1 MAVRRTNT
9 TGRRSTGRESR
20 VVQRGDIQRIELGII
35 QNIRQRNLFG
45 NRLSGSLSGR
55 CRRCLAD
62 GRTVTQS
69 LASHRLIRVN
79 CRLLCGSCYRL
90 YRCLSLSR
98 LNGLSRLRRYRLG
111 SRCRSLL
118 SGLNSLRPRNRSLR
132 YLLLCRSV
140 RRSRGSGGAALLIEE
155 HATAANRL
163 ETARTLLATFLTVSR
178 RRLGRTSSS
187 RTSGRRANRTSSLRR
202 HGHLLTSNNLGG
214 ILRCLHRN
222 MCAVRIC
229 RLAAHVAYGLAG
241 SGLTS
246 NRLTSSR
253 ARLGLRLFS
262 SLRFH
267 ALSNRA
273 LRRFGRT
280 VEGFVIAGLFVRF
293 TLSVIALSFFCFSLS
308 AALIAVR
315 LDLGGKRLQ

>member
-1 MAVRRTNT
+1 MC
-9 TGRRSTGRESR
+9 GY
-20 VVQRGDIQRIELGII
+20 L
-35 QNIRQRNLFG
+35 
-45 NRLSGSLSGR
+45 GSLSRGFHR
-55 CRRCLAD
+55 NV
-62 GRTVTQS
+62 RT
-69 LASHRLIRVN
+69 ARA
-79 CRLLCGSCYRL
+79 CRLTIHI
-90 YRCLSLSR
+90 
-98 LNGLSRLRRYRLG
+98 
-111 SRCRSLL
+111 
-118 SGLNSLRPRNRSLR
+118 
-132 YLLLCRSV
+132 
-140 RRSRGSGGAALLIEE
+140 A
-155 HATAANRL
+155 
-163 ETARTLLATFLTVSR
+163 
-178 RRLGRTSSS
+178 GR
-187 RTSGRRANRTSSLRR
+187 
-202 HGHLLTSNNLGG
+202 
-214 ILRCLHRN
+214 
-222 MCAVRIC
+222 
-229 RLAAHVAYGLAG
+229 LAG